1 MAFFVLLHLRMR
13 KQYTHN
19 MNKTTLTAIAV
30 LSVMTLPAI
39 ADENNTNTA
48 STKLATKTVEL
59 SDTSRVYDIDEVVV
73 VDQPKDARA
82 VVLLLH
88 DRG

>member
-1 MAFFVLLHLRMR
+1 
-13 KQYTHN
+13 
-19 MNKTTLTAIAV
+19 MNKTTLAVIAV

-39 ADENNTNTA
+39 ADENNANTA

-73 VDQPKDARA
+73 VDQPKESFRLRQQPLSSSSFSTIF
-82 VVLLLH
+82 V
-88 DRG
+88 